1 MAALK
6 AVGMETARERDRFK
20 AALAKIASLYHPDKT
35 CSLEAQGY
43 GEYECIEIGITD
55 SIAEIAKD
63 ALAGVAQD
71 EIFSITG
78 GLARRDKII
87 AAMEARITGLEKLI
101 SAAIEIMRGTHTIE
115 YDQIREAL
123 GADISDAFTYAE
135 SI

>member
-20 AALAKIASLYHPDKT
+20 AALAKIASLYHPDRY
-35 CSLEAQGY
+35 C
-43 GEYECIEIGITD
+43 EYECIEIGITD